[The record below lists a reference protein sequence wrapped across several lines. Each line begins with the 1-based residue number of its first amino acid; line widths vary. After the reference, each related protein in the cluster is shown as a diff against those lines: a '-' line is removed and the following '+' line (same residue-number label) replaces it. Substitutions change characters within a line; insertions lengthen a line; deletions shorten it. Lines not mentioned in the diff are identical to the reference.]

1 MFLFWY
7 LKKGFVI
14 KKDYYITNKLKQ
26 YNFSS
31 DRIEI
36 YKCCE
41 LSNFITFI
49 VVLISDNKI
58 IASGAG
64 INGDA
69 NSALEKA
76 LSEARLIEW
85 QNKNN
90 PMSNIN
96 NLTVEKNIE
105 VINYI
110 NYLNGYLPNINFS
123 SSSQKSLK
131 IPNWI
136 SSFDVAVL
144 NSMYD
149 LESLTIKCISKD
161 LFNCLPIKN
170 NILLSLDKKIIQ
182 YYNVHISIINKTP
195 DCILL

>member
-1 MFLFWY
+1 
-7 LKKGFVI
+7 
-14 KKDYYITNKLKQ
+14 
-26 YNFSS
+26 
-31 DRIEI
+31 
-36 YKCCE
+36 
-41 LSNFITFI
+41 
-49 VVLISDNKI
+49 
-58 IASGAG
+58 
-64 INGDA
+64 
-69 NSALEKA
+69 
-76 LSEARLIEW
+76 
-85 QNKNN
+85 
-90 PMSNIN
+90 MSNIN